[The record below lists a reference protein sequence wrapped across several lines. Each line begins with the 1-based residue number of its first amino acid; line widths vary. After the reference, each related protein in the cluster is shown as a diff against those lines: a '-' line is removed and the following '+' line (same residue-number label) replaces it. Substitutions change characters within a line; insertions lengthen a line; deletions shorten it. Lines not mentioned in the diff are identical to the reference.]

1 MGLIGTIT
9 LSYNLWKI
17 EKKILTLK
25 DDLKFEWSAS
35 IRYYIMLYI
44 KLG

>member
-1 MGLIGTIT
+1 MGLIGSIT
-9 LSYNLWKI
+9 LSCNLWKI
-17 EKKILTLK
+17 EKKNLILK

-35 IRYYIMLYI
+35 IRYYVIPYI